1 MKTQPVNKNMN
12 NLLTASRMGSLLACP
27 RQHFWKYEVGLQSTT
42 ETTALRFGS
51 AWHRAMETRAK
62 GGDFDAC
69 LAAAVPEGCDFDEL
83 TVATLAALLRGYID
97 KYTPDII
104 DEKSNP
110 ETAFSYNL
118 EGSRTFTVA
127 GVMDNL
133 ARLTDGRL
141 VIFEHKT
148 TSESIDSESD
158 YWLRLRFN
166 TQLYQYILAARGMG
180 WDVSVVVYDVVR
192 KPAIEPR
199 LVLVVDESGSKIVLD
214 AQGQRVFKKDGS
226 PRESADKEKGFV
238 LQSRIETPRE
248 FADRL
253 LADTQER
260 PDFYFARREVPI
272 LEDELNEFT
281 AQRLTL
287 SRMILSC
294 RQMEKRV
301 NKREQAWP
309 RNVTSM
315 QCKGCFFSSFCLQ
328 NISVDTNRLPA
339 GFEIKL
345 NPELTSQ

>member
-1 MKTQPVNKNMN
+1 
-12 NLLTASRMGSLLACP
+12 
-27 RQHFWKYEVGLQSTT
+27 
-42 ETTALRFGS
+42 
-51 AWHRAMETRAK
+51 MEARAK

-69 LAAAVPEGCDFDEL
+69 LAAAVPEGCEIDEL
-83 TVATLAALLRGYID
+83 SVATLAALLRGYID
-97 KYTPDII
+97 KYTPDIVG
-104 DEKSNP
+104 KSYP
-110 ETAFSYNL
+110 ETEFSNAL

-127 GVMDNL
+127 GKMDSL
-133 ARLTDGRL
+133 AQLTDGRL

-148 TSESIDSESD
+148 TSESIDAESN

-166 TQLYQYILAARGMG
+166 TQLYQYILAARNMG

-199 LVLVVDESGSKIVLD
+199 RVLVVDESGNKIVLD
-214 AQGQRVFKKDGS
+214 AQGQRVFKKDGL

-253 LADTQER
+253 LADVKER

-272 LEDELNEFT
+272 LEDELNEFI

-345 NPELTSQ
+345 NPELSNK